1 MAFGVLEQPLDRAG
15 FAARVY
21 GQRLASSSSFPFR
34 GVVGI
39 QPGDPRAR
47 RNRLVVVVVVRVA
60 DRVFELVLVVV
71 DDGPGGVHG
80 RDEEGQGAQQAEAKG
95 DGSGREHGAQWGH

>member
-1 MAFGVLEQPLDRAG
+1 MTFGVLEQPLDRAG

-21 GQRLASSSSFPFR
+21 GQWLASSSSFPFR

-39 QPGDPRAR
+39 QPGDPRVR
-47 RNRLVVVVVVRVA
+47 GNKLVVVVVVLDA
-60 DRVFELVLVVV
+60 DRVVDLVLVIV

-80 RDEEGQGAQQAEAKG
+80 
-95 DGSGREHGAQWGH
+95 